1 MKLRAWDDEN
11 KKMIYSNQLDGHII
25 TADKDG
31 NISISRKEVDN
42 NFSQSMYILT
52 LLNTM
57 QSTGYVDTTGVEI
70 YDGDIVQFDDL
81 GEEGYEYREA
91 YDIINQAI
99 VAFNN
104 GRWEFDI
111 FAEVDTR
118 VVNEMNG
125 DVSQEEWHEFMSKCL
140 KVIGNIFENRDLLLK
155 WVCDEKATEEQW
167 DDMRRDGKEVDKSI
181 QIGMWEDYNIN

>member
-31 NISISRKEVDN
+31 NISISRKEVYSN
-42 NFSQSMYILT
+42 YSQTMYTLT
-52 LLNTM
+52 FLNTM
-57 QSTGYVDTTGVEI
+57 KSTGYVDTAGIEI
-70 YDGDIVQFDDL
+70 YEGDIVQFDDL
-81 GEEGYEYREA
+81 GEEGYEYRDA
-91 YDIINQAI
+91 YDILNQAI
-99 VAFNN
+99 VVFNN

-111 FAEVDTR
+111 FAEVDTG

-155 WVCDEKATEEQW
+155 WFCNEDATEEQ
-167 DDMRRDGKEVDKSI
+167 REETQRYIKELDKNI
-181 QIGMWEDYNIN
+181 QIGIWENDDE

>member
-11 KKMIYSNQLDGHII
+11 KKMIYSNQLNGYII

-31 NISISRKEVDN
+31 NISISRKEVYSN
-42 NFSQSMYILT
+42 YSQLMYTLT
-52 LLNTM
+52 FLNTM
-57 QSTGYVDTTGVEI
+57 KSTGYVDTAGIEI
-70 YDGDIVQFDDL
+70 YEGDIVQFDDL

-99 VAFNN
+99 VVFNN

-111 FAEVDTR
+111 FAEVDTG

-155 WVCDEKATEEQW
+155 WFCNEDATEEQ
-167 DDMRRDGKEVDKSI
+167 REETQRYIKELDKNI
-181 QIGMWEDYNIN
+181 QIGIWENDDE

>member
-155 WVCDEKATEEQW
+155 WFCNEETTEEQW